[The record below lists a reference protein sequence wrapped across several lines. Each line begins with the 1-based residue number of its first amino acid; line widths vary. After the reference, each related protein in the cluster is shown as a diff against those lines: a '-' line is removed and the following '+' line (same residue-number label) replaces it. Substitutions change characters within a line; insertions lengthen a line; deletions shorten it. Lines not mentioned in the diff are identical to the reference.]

1 MFDGMGV
8 ESVTEQLVTLPVVL
22 HPTSAQLNM
31 NVTNI
36 DNCGKKG
43 CARIQDDDFMIAHT
57 TAKHNPWCSS
67 KARDE
72 SLAQVGDHKNPHRH
86 TVH

>member
-36 DNCGKKG
+36 DN
-43 CARIQDDDFMIAHT
+43 DDDFMIAHT